1 MPALLMNKYLLPAV
15 AASFAIA
22 SGTAAIAG
30 TYEALCNGTKCT
42 VYIDASSIRSPYGS
56 IRPQRVTD
64 WGGGGDSKTSLGTG
78 VATTVLLGP
87 VGLLGFLA
95 KNHDFNFIVNGYDDS
110 GRKVSLNVQFKNDKP
125 AKKFINELQVVTG
138 LGMGQVRTAKEIM
151 AAESAG
157 GIGSTGTL
165 KGDAQAESAL
175 REPQVI
181 SNPKG
186 NCWTAYLDANPAMKA
201 WSEANP
207 AMAEQNKKN
216 FDDC

>member
-1 MPALLMNKYLLPAV
+1 MNKYLVPAV

-42 VYIDASSIRSPYGS
+42 VYVDASSIRSPYGS

-64 WGGGGDSKTSLGTG
+64 WGGGGDSKTSVGTG
-78 VATTVLLGP
+78 VATTVLLGLS
-87 VGLLGFLA
+87 VCLGFWPKTMTSILLSM
-95 KNHDFNFIVNGYDDS
+95 DTMI
-110 GRKVSLNVQFKNDKP
+110 REKVSLNVQFKNDKP

-138 LGMGQVRTAKEIM
+138 LAGAVRTAKEIM

-186 NCWTAYLDANPAMKA
+186 IAGPPILMLILR
-201 WSEANP
+201 
-207 AMAEQNKKN
+207 
-216 FDDC
+216 